1 MDKSKSSF
9 AFNFKLPISCISQF
23 KNMIKYNELLKKQR
37 ENTENKDFLI
47 ACEEGK
53 LDIVKKI
60 IKSKKIN
67 INFQLDNNKTGL
79 IYASKN
85 GHFEIVKLLVENNV
99 DMNIQDINKNTALMF
114 AVLYHNDNIAEYL
127 ITQGAKLDIIN
138 NHGSTVMHLAASV
151 GNKKILEELDN
162 RGMDL
167 EYRDDN
173 GNNVIFIATLNNYP
187 HIIKYCIKENVKLNL
202 INNHLKNSL
211 IKDENGNPLQYREKS
226 SLLHICIEK
235 DLIELFI
242 FFISKKININIFN
255 CNYETP
261 LRYACKLNKLPF
273 VRILLEKGADPNINS
288 ILNYS
293 CLHNAIENNNFEMLK
308 LLIDYK
314 ADYNCKTIYSSF
326 GSYHG
331 QPLYNESI
339 LRYAMSY
346 FNHDIINYLKSKNA
360 IYYNSY

>member
-1 MDKSKSSF
+1 
-9 AFNFKLPISCISQF
+9 
-23 KNMIKYNELLKKQR
+23 MIKYNELLKKQK
-37 ENTENKDFLI
+37 ENNENKEFLI
-47 ACEEGK
+47 ACEDGK
-53 LDIVKKI
+53 LDVVRKM

-67 INFQLDNNKTGL
+67 INYQLDNNKTGL

-85 GHFEIVKLLVENNV
+85 GHFEIVKLLVENNC

-114 AVLYHNDNIAEYL
+114 AILYNNNDSAEYL
-127 ITQGAKLDIIN
+127 ITQGAKLDLLN
-138 NHGSTVMHLAASV
+138 SHGSTVMHLAASV

-167 EYRDDN
+167 EYRDSN

-187 HIIKYCIKENVKLNL
+187 HIVKYCIGQNVKLNL
-202 INNHLKNSL
+202 INNHLKDSL
-211 IKDENGNPLQYREKS
+211 IKDEDNNPLQYREKS

-235 DLIELFI
+235 NLIELLI
-242 FFISKKININIFN
+242 FFISKNININIFN

-273 VRILLEKGADPNINS
+273 VKILLEKKADPNINS

-293 CLHNAIENNNFEMLK
+293 CLHSAIDNNNFKMLK
-308 LLIDYK
+308 LLIDYN
-314 ADYNCKTIYSSF
+314 ADYNCKTLNSSI
-326 GSYHG
+326 GSIHG
-331 QPLYNESI
+331 QPSYNESI
-339 LRYAMSY
+339 LRYSMSF

-360 IYYNSY
+360 IYYKSY